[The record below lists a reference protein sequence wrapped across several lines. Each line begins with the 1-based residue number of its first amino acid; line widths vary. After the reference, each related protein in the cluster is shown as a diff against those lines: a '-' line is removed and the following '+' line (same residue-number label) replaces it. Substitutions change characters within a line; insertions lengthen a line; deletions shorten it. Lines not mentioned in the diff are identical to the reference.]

1 MRAAVLTLTDAP
13 SADAIA
19 TIEGGLNRYNREQ
32 AGYWDSR
39 ALAVLVSAPDTQAVV
54 GEILGRTPFGLCFLD
69 LVFLPERNAIIHQG
83 RLDPGAELIG
93 KPFTYATLVAKIQ
106 RLLRRA
112 A

>member
-1 MRAAVLTLTDAP
+1 MAWWGVTEPIQEYERDETMVHFGNPGLVLFTT
-13 SADAIA
+13 
-19 TIEGGLNRYNREQ
+19 
-32 AGYWDSR
+32 GY
-39 ALAVLVSAPDTQAVV
+39 T
-54 GEILGRTPFGLCFLD
+54 
-69 LVFLPERNAIIHQG
+69 RNAIIHQG